1 MFTGLVEAMGAVRAV
16 SSTAAGRRL
25 EIDLGAV
32 VAEGTRLGDSI
43 SVSGCCQTVAAL
55 NGTVAAFE
63 AVPET
68 LGRTTLGT
76 LKAGD
81 RVNLERSLAVGGRM
95 GGHFV
100 QGHIDGLAR
109 LTERREQGGEKLWV
123 FEAQKALLDQM
134 VFLVS
139 KGSIAVDGVSLTLAE
154 VTAGGFS
161 VALIPTTL
169 SETTLGDL
177 KVGQAANIET
187 DILGKYVL
195 KYLGAAGDGG
205 GVTLDKLRTAGFLD
219 QDLSDRF

>member
-1 MFTGLVEAMGAVRAV
+1 MFTGLVEAIGVVRAV
-16 SSTAAGRRL
+16 ASTAAGRRL

-32 VAEGTRLGDSI
+32 VGEDVRLGDSI

-55 NGTVAAFE
+55 SGPVAAFE

-68 LGRTTLGT
+68 LGRTTLGG

-109 LTERREQGGEKLWV
+109 LTRRGEQGGEKLWV
-123 FEAQKALLDQM
+123 FEAPKALLDQI
-134 VFLVS
+134 VP

-154 VTAGGFS
+154 VTAAGFS

-169 SETTLGDL
+169 DQTTLGDL

-187 DILGKYVL
+187 DILGKYIL
-195 KYLGAAGDGG
+195 KALGAAGQGLT
-205 GVTLDKLRTAGFLD
+205 VDKLREAGFLD
-219 QDLSDRF
+219 

>member
-1 MFTGLVEAMGAVRAV
+1 MFTGLVETIGVVRAV

-32 VAEGTRLGDSI
+32 VAEGVQLGDSI

-55 NGTVAAFE
+55 KGTVAAFE

-68 LGRTTLGT
+68 LSRTTLGR

-81 RVNLERSLAVGGRM
+81 RVNLERSLAVGQRM

-100 QGHIDGLAR
+100 QGHIDGVAR
-109 LTERREQGGEKLWV
+109 LAERREQGGEKLWV

-134 VFLVS
+134 VFLVV

-169 SETTLGDL
+169 NQTTLGDL

-187 DILGKYVL
+187 DILGKYIL
-195 KYLGAAGDGG
+195 KYLGSAGQGLT
-205 GVTLDKLRTAGFLD
+205 VDKLREAGFLD
-219 QDLSDRF
+219 

>member
-1 MFTGLVEAMGAVRAV
+1 MFTGLVEAIGGVRAV
-16 SSTAAGRRL
+16 AGTAAGRRL
-25 EIDLGAV
+25 EIDLGPV
-32 VAEGTRLGDSI
+32 VAEGTGLGDSI

-55 NGTVAAFE
+55 NGTVAAFD

-68 LGRTTLGT
+68 LSRTTLGK

-81 RVNLERSLAVGGRM
+81 RVNLERSLAVGGRL

-100 QGHIDGLAR
+100 QGHVDGLAR
-109 LTERREQGGEKLWV
+109 LTERREQGGQRVWV
-123 FEAQKALLDQM
+123 FEADKQLLDQM

-195 KYLGAAGDGG
+195 RYLGAAGAGG

-219 QDLSDRF
+219 

>member
-1 MFTGLVEAMGAVRAV
+1 MFTGLVEAIGVVRAV

-32 VAEGTRLGDSI
+32 VGEGVQLGDSI

-55 NGTVAAFE
+55 DGAVASFD

-68 LGRTTLGT
+68 LSRTTLGK

-100 QGHIDGLAR
+100 QGHVDGLAR
-109 LTERREQGGEKLWV
+109 LAERREQGGERVWV
-123 FEAQKALLDQM
+123 FEADKQLLDQM
-134 VFLVS
+134 VLMVS

-169 SETTLGDL
+169 GETTLGDL

-187 DILGKYVL
+187 DILGKYIL
-195 KYLGAAGDGG
+195 KALGAAGAGQ
-205 GVTLDKLRTAGFLD
+205 GVTLDKLRAAGFLD
-219 QDLSDRF
+219 